1 MSIPREQ
8 IARIS
13 GHIPFLNQ
21 QDDELKQRF
30 YSQASIIKLQ
40 KGQPI
45 CHEGNHCSHLSI
57 VLEGTARIYK
67 LGENGKEI
75 TLYRISQGESC
86 ILTAS
91 CILSEIP
98 FPAFAICDS
107 DIEAAIIP
115 ANTVQTWLSESAVW
129 RDYIF
134 SLVATRLSNII
145 HVVEDVVFRK
155 MDRRIAA
162 YLCNR
167 AINESTAI
175 RVTHQEIASELGTSR
190 EVVSR
195 ILKDFE
201 HEQLIKVT
209 RGAIHLIDFDA
220 LITKRHEE

>member
-1 MSIPREQ
+1 MSIPNEQ
-8 IARIS
+8 IARLA

-21 QDDELKQRF
+21 QDDQLKQRF

-98 FPAFAICDS
+98 FPAFAICDT
-107 DIEAAIIP
+107 DVEAAIIP

-155 MDRRIAA
+155 MDRRIAT

-167 AINESTAI
+167 AASESTAI

-201 HEQLIKVT
+201 HEDLIKVT
-209 RGAIHLIDFDA
+209 RGAIQLIDLDT
-220 LITKRHEE
+220 LKSKQHEQ

>member
-1 MSIPREQ
+1 MSIPSEQ

-13 GHIPFLNQ
+13 GYIPFLNQ
-21 QDDELKQRF
+21 HDDKLKQLF
-30 YSQASIIKLQ
+30 YSQASLIKLK

-45 CHEGNHCSHLSI
+45 CHEGNHCSHLAI
-57 VLEGTARIYK
+57 VLDGTARIYK

-75 TLYRISQGESC
+75 TLYRIGQGESC

-91 CILSEIP
+91 CILSDIP
-98 FPAFAICDS
+98 FPAFAICDT
-107 DIEAAIIP
+107 DVEAAVIP
-115 ANTVQTWLSESAVW
+115 ANVVQTWLSESAVW

-155 MDRRIAA
+155 MDRRIAS
-162 YLCNR
+162 YLYNR
-167 AINESTAI
+167 ATAESASIT
-175 RVTHQEIASELGTSR
+175 VTHQEIASELGTSR

-201 HEQLIKVT
+201 HENLIKVT
-209 RGAIHLIDFDA
+209 RGAIQLLDMDT
-220 LITKRHEE
+220 LMSKQHEQ